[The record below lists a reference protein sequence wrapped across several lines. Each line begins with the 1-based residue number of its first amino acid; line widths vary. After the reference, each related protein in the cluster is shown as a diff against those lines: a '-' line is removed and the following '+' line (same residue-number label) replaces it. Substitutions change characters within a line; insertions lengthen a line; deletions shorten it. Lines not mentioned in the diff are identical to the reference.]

1 MAFVIPDNENSDSVT
16 FFVRPD
22 FSINHGLKKQ
32 IIERG
37 DMDTLRHY
45 IIKHM
50 ETCVKYRR
58 PGTPLRLIIPTI
70 N

>member
-22 FSINHGLKKQ
+22 FWINHGLKKQ
-32 IIERG
+32 IIEST
-37 DMDTLRHY
+37 D
-45 IIKHM
+45 KKKKK
-50 ETCVKYRR
+50 EK
-58 PGTPLRLIIPTI
+58 